1 MGKKFNEVTAQPSTP
16 NDTDLVLWGQAAGSG
31 FAYKMTFTQLKAK
44 LDSMGGTTLTAPTLS
59 AAGIDADT
67 IRLTIGTVANETNI
81 EIQRSNDG
89 TTGWSTINT
98 AAANTTSYDDNGL
111 AASTTRHYRVRA
123 VGDGVTY
130 LTSAWSSV
138 ANATT
143 GSASSG
149 LPHSSLFTAADGT
162 LLTDYTPNSGNA
174 WSNTVGQ
181 MDIQSNRATWDT
193 LASNE
198 CRSIVDLEATQY
210 TLTIGLEM
218 NQPTQFASLIFRYV
232 DSSNYMKIAMNG
244 NDIYAYKFI
253 SGTPTLVTTLTG
265 AYNNDAAEHEVQV
278 VVGATTFS
286 VIVDSVTEGTGIAID
301 ASLSAGTRA
310 GIEIFDS
317 SSTPNSIVFNNFNAA
332 A

>member
-1 MGKKFNEVTAQPSTP
+1 
-16 NDTDLVLWGQAAGSG
+16 
-31 FAYKMTFTQLKAK
+31 
-44 LDSMGGTTLTAPTLS
+44 
-59 AAGIDADT
+59 
-67 IRLTIGTVANETNI
+67 VANETNI